1 MSEFRMPSLGADME
15 SGILIEWLVK
25 PGDRVHRGDIVAV
38 VETDKGAIEIEIFED
53 GVVAQLLVAPDTEVT
68 VGTPLARL
76 DSTVGAAASRVA
88 NQPPPAAPSTRPPPP
103 APAAQP
109 AARPG
114 PTPAPAARPAVPSP
128 RVAVPAPT
136 RRKISPAA
144 RQHARERGI
153 DLDRV
158 VGSGEGGVVTVAD
171 VERFAASAPT
181 PLAAVSPTAAPV
193 RTPPAAAAS
202 TRVERQAPVEQNA
215 MRHAMRHAIASA
227 MSRSKRE
234 IPHYYLAH
242 TIDLEPALA
251 WLERRNA
258 QRPLE
263 QRLVY
268 GVLLLKAVALAVA
281 EAPSLNGYWR
291 DDAFVAG
298 EAVNLGVV
306 ISLRGGGLAAPA
318 LRDVAS
324 LDVDAL
330 MAALKDATERARRG
344 RLKSSELSSATITV
358 SSLGDIGV
366 ESIYPIIHPPQV
378 AIVGFGAIVT
388 RPWVVDG
395 GLHVRR
401 VISATLAAD
410 HRASD
415 GHEGARLLAAIAGY
429 LAKPEAL

>member
-1 MSEFRMPSLGADME
+1 MPSLGADME
-15 SGILIEWLVK
+15 SGTLTEWLVK

-53 GVVAQLLVAPDTEVT
+53 ALVAELLVARDTEVA

-76 DSTVGAAASRVA
+76 DRVGEATPSPPRVA
-88 NQPPPAAPSTRPPPP
+88 PAAVQPAPAKPAPPVRPAAPPRTMPPPVS
-103 APAAQP
+103 
-109 AARPG
+109 
-114 PTPAPAARPAVPSP
+114 TPP
-128 RVAVPAPT
+128 RVPPPTAPPTAVTVPPAGT

-144 RQHARERGI
+144 RQHARERGV

-158 VGSGEGGVVTVAD
+158 VGTGDGGVVTVAD
-171 VERFAASAPT
+171 VEQFV
-181 PLAAVSPTAAPV
+181 L
-193 RTPPAAAAS
+193 AAAARP
-202 TRVERQAPVEQNA
+202 TAPPEERAEAADVAAAPRGDVAREPSP
-215 MRHAMRHAIASA
+215 MRRAIAAA

-258 QRPLE
+258 QRPIE
-263 QRLVY
+263 QRVVY
-268 GVLLLKAVALAVA
+268 GALLLKAVARAAA
-281 EAPSLNGYWR
+281 ENPALNGYWR
-291 DDAFVAG
+291 DGAFDG
-298 EAVNLGVV
+298 RAVVNVGVV
-306 ISLRGGGLAAPA
+306 IALRGGGLAAPA
-318 LRDVAS
+318 LQDAGA

-358 SSLGDIGV
+358 SSLGDTGV

-378 AIVGFGAIVT
+378 AIVGFGAVVS
-388 RPWVVDG
+388 RPWVAGG
-395 GLHVRR
+395 GLYVRR
-401 VISATLAAD
+401 VVTVTLAAD

-415 GHEGARLLAAIAGY
+415 GHDGARFLATIERL

>member
-15 SGILIEWLVK
+15 SGTLIEWLVK
-25 PGDRVHRGDIVAV
+25 PGDRVRRGDIVAV

-53 GVVAQLLVAPDTEVT
+53 AIVAELLVLPDAEVA

-76 DSTVGAAASRVA
+76 DKAGERVGAPPIV
-88 NQPPPAAPSTRPPPP
+88 QPTTPPKVEVRPPP
-103 APAAQP
+103 APPTRPPAMTPARGAVSEQP
-109 AARPG
+109 AGA
-114 PTPAPAARPAVPSP
+114 S
-128 RVAVPAPT
+128 

-153 DLDRV
+153 DLDLV
-158 VGSGEGGVVTVAD
+158 VGTGDGGVVTVAD
-171 VERFAASAPT
+171 VEQWAAGATRTPAPT
-181 PLAAVSPTAAPV
+181 QAPS
-193 RTPPAAAAS
+193 A
-202 TRVERQAPVEQNA
+202 RVERPATIEPSA
-215 MRHAMRHAIASA
+215 MRRAIAAA

-242 TIDLEPALA
+242 TIDLDPALT

-258 QRPLE
+258 QRPIE

-268 GVLLLKAVALAVA
+268 GVLLLKAVARAA
-281 EAPSLNGYWR
+281 TETPSLNGYWR
-291 DDAFVAG
+291 DGAFVGAK
-298 EAVNLGVV
+298 AVNLGVV

-318 LRDVAS
+318 LSDVAA

-344 RLKSSELSSATITV
+344 RLKSSELTSATITV

-366 ESIYPIIHPPQV
+366 DSMFPIIHPPQV
-378 AIVGFGAIVT
+378 AIVGFGAIAT
-388 RPWVVDG
+388 RPWVVGG

-415 GHEGARLLAAIAGY
+415 GHEGARLLAAVARH

>member
-15 SGILIEWLVK
+15 AGTLIEWLVK

-53 GVVAQLLVAPDTEVT
+53 AIVAELLVALDTEVP

-76 DSTVGAAASRVA
+76 DKVGERAAAVPV
-88 NQPPPAAPSTRPPPP
+88 QPPAPPRAEPRPPPTP
-103 APAAQP
+103 PTAAPPRPVAPRASRPTAPPARQVEAPAA
-109 AARPG
+109 
-114 PTPAPAARPAVPSP
+114 
-128 RVAVPAPT
+128 T

-153 DLDRV
+153 DLDLV
-158 VGSGEGGVVTVAD
+158 VGTGDGGVVTVAD
-171 VERFAASAPT
+171 VEHWAAT
-181 PLAAVSPTAAPV
+181 GTQVPTAAPP
-193 RTPPAAAAS
+193 PPALRP
-202 TRVERQAPVEQNA
+202 RVERPTTVEPSA
-215 MRHAMRHAIASA
+215 MRRAIASA

-242 TIDLEPALA
+242 TIDLEPALT

-258 QRPLE
+258 LRPIE

-268 GVLLLKAVALAVA
+268 GVLLLKAVARAVA
-281 EAPSLNGYWR
+281 ETPSLNGYWR
-291 DDAFVAG
+291 DDAFVAAG
-298 EAVNLGVV
+298 AVNLGVV

-318 LRDVAS
+318 LLDAAS

-344 RLKSSELSSATITV
+344 RLKSSELTSATITV

-366 ESIYPIIHPPQV
+366 EAIYPIIHPPQV
-378 AIVGFGAIVT
+378 AIVGFGAIT
-388 RPWVVDG
+388 ARPWVVDG
-395 GLHVRR
+395 GLYVRR
-401 VISATLAAD
+401 VVNATLAAD

-415 GHEGARLLAAIAGY
+415 GHEGARMLATVARY